1 MAMEYFPDFFGP
13 RGMGEHRALSLVAG
27 VTIPPK
33 SRSILRFVADEPRSI
48 SNQLPARRRA
58 NDMSAEEAANRY
70 DEWFFSR
77 NRK

>member
-13 RGMGEHRALSLVAG
+13 RGMGERGALSRVAG
-27 VTIPPK
+27 VTIYPK
-33 SRSILRFVADEPRSI
+33 SRRIIRSIADEPPLNYQR
-48 SNQLPARRRA
+48 ARRRA